1 MKTPLLTEIQ
11 AHLLDRRT
19 TFLTRWHREPVL
31 QRFES
36 LAEHHSTTAN
46 IAYEVGLMLRHLGVD
61 VDPSKLCVY
70 ANYHDATEVIT
81 GDLPKGI
88 KHGEGQ
94 SPKLNALALREL
106 EEQAALQLWQ
116 GYPPFLR
123 DHLREVSLGNGLS
136 EFEEQV
142 VKYADSCSAL
152 AFMIVE
158 AEFGNNFMQAKAK
171 KEWEEIRGL
180 SWPWLTQLRKAYEV
194 P

>member
-1 MKTPLLTEIQ
+1 MKTPPLTKVQ
-11 AHLLDRRT
+11 VHLLDRRT

-46 IAYEVGLMLRHLGVD
+46 IAYEVGLMLKYLGVD
-61 VDPSKLCVY
+61 VDPPKLCVY
-70 ANYHDATEVIT
+70 GNYHDATEVIT

-88 KHGEGQ
+88 KHGEGK
-94 SPKLNALALREL
+94 SPTLNALALREL
-106 EEQAALQLWQ
+106 EEQAARQLWE

-123 DHLREVSLGNGLS
+123 EHLQAVALENGLN
-136 EFEEQV
+136 EIEEQV
-142 VKYADSCSAL
+142 LKYADSCSAL

-158 AEFGNNFMQAKAK
+158 AEFGNNFMQAKAER
-171 KEWEEIRGL
+171 EWAEIRGR
-180 SWPWLTQLRKAYEV
+180 SWPWLVQLRKAYEV

>member
-1 MKTPLLTEIQ
+1 MTTPPLTKIQ
-11 AHLLDRRT
+11 VHLLDRRT

-46 IAYEVGLMLRHLGVD
+46 IAYEVGLMLKHLGVK
-61 VDPSKLCVY
+61 VDPAKLCVY
-70 ANYHDATEVIT
+70 GNYHDTTEVIT

-88 KHGEGQ
+88 KHGEGD

-106 EEQAALQLWQ
+106 EEHAALQLW
-116 GYPPFLR
+116 GDYPPFLR
-123 DHLREVSLGNGLS
+123 DHLREVSLENGLS
-136 EFEEQV
+136 EIEEQV

-158 AEFGNNFMQAKAK
+158 AEFGNNFMQEKAE
-171 KEWEEIRGL
+171 KEWAEIRGL
-180 SWPWLTQLRKAYEV
+180 DWPWLVLLRKAYEV